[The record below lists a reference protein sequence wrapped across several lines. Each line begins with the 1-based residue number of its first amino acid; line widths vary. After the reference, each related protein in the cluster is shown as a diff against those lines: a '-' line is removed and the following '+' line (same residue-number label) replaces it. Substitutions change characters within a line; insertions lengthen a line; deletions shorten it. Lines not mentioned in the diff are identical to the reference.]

1 MASLFLLGML
11 RRCLLCCCQPI
22 VNQKGER
29 KKCLRLFRSTL
40 MLSFHFHI
48 KLVFLNPLQFPFRPM
63 RKKKNVRA
71 ARCTIHRVAQIN
83 NRRAIIVSIMAKQHW
98 DRNLLFPNE
107 NYAFLFL
114 LLNVLKKWVLDKHQ
128 IVFNLVHK

>member
-1 MASLFLLGML
+1 VLLPTY
-11 RRCLLCCCQPI
+11 CQPKGGKKKMFEI
-22 VNQKGER
+22 IQVNFNA
-29 KKCLRLFRSTL
+29 LF
-40 MLSFHFHI
+40 SFSYQAGFSESI
-48 KLVFLNPLQFPFRPM
+48 TIPFSSDEEE
-63 RKKKNVRA
+63 KNVRA

-83 NRRAIIVSIMAKQHW
+83 NRRAIIVLIMAKQHW

-114 LLNVLKKWVLDKHQ
+114 LLNVLKKWVLDRHQ

>member
-1 MASLFLLGML
+1 MFLVIQVNLNALFSFPYQAGLL
-11 RRCLLCCCQPI
+11 
-22 VNQKGER
+22 K
-29 KKCLRLFRSTL
+29 
-40 MLSFHFHI
+40 
-48 KLVFLNPLQFPFRPM
+48 LNPLQFPFRPM

-71 ARCTIHRVAQIN
+71 ARCTIHRVAKIN
-83 NRRAIIVSIMAKQHW
+83 NRRAIIVLIMAKQHW

-114 LLNVLKKWVLDKHQ
+114 LLNMLKKWVLDRHQ